1 MGANNKDTIIL
12 KTSKSYYDRLHPDHR
27 EQFEIMSVH
36 LSGFEYELD
45 QLHQELKQKADELG
59 KPYFKAKKDL
69 SKRENELRMIKLN
82 K

>member
-1 MGANNKDTIIL
+1 MGANKNDTIIL
-12 KTSKSYYDRLHPDHR
+12 KANKSYYDRLHPDHR

-45 QLHQELKQKADELG
+45 TLHQEIKQRADELG
-59 KPYFKAKKDL
+59 KPYFKAKKEL
-69 SKRENELRMIKLN
+69 RKRENELRTIKLN

>member
-1 MGANNKDTIIL
+1 MGGNNKDTIIL

-27 EQFEIMSVH
+27 EQFDIMSVH

-45 QLHQELKQKADELG
+45 ELHQQLKRKADELG
-59 KPYFKAKKDL
+59 KPYFLAKKEL
-69 SKRENELRMIKLN
+69 RKRESDLRTIKLN